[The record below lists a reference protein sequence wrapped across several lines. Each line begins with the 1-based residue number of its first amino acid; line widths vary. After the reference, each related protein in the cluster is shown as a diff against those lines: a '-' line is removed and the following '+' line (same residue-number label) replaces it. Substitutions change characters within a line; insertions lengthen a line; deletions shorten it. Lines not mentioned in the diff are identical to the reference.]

1 VRLSPQDYVCI
12 GCEVT
17 VAEHETV
24 FESRAG
30 RLLRGAAVDA
40 AYIPLSTLSTPSGSS
55 VPDGGG
61 DGGDSLEQRGASD
74 MDTIRERAF
83 AQQDYSSNANVRIR
97 PSPPRILSSQTKK

>member
-1 VRLSPQDYVCI
+1 MRLSPQDYVCI

-40 AYIPLSTLSTPSGSS
+40 AYIPLASSSSSS
-55 VPDGGG
+55 VPEDGEGK
-61 DGGDSLEQRGASD
+61 DLEQRGASD

-83 AQQDYSSNANVRIR
+83 AQQDYSSNTNVRVR

>member
-1 VRLSPQDYVCI
+1 MQRVRLSPQDYVCI

-40 AYIPLSTLSTPSGSS
+40 AYIPLSTPSGSS
-55 VPDGGG
+55 VPEGG

-83 AQQDYSSNANVRIR
+83 AQQDYSSNTNVRIR

>member
-1 VRLSPQDYVCI
+1 MRLSPQDYVCI

-17 VAEHETV
+17 VAEHETL

-40 AYIPLSTLSTPSGSS
+40 AYIPLSSASNSF
-55 VPDGGG
+55 VPEDGEGK
-61 DGGDSLEQRGASD
+61 DSLEQRGASD

-83 AQQDYSSNANVRIR
+83 VQQDYSSNTNVRIR
-97 PSPPRILSSQTKK
+97 PSPPRILSSQSKK